1 MEVLESYEN
10 EMTVNVGQVT
20 NNRVKQ
26 LEEITEGY
34 RQQVASLEE
43 DAEHKSRVL
52 QEANA
57 RCRQVRF
64 CSKDSTSF
72 STKCWMPLLV
82 VGDCEVDNFWKLDQL
97 EVFQ

>member
-52 QEANA
+52 QEVNA

-64 CSKDSTSF
+64 RSHKSLTNKCLMLLLIFNDKDSE
-72 STKCWMPLLV
+72 
-82 VGDCEVDNFWKLDQL
+82 VGGF
-97 EVFQ
+97 

>member
-64 CSKDSTSF
+64 SCIDFTPF
-72 STKCWMPLLV
+72 STKCLIPLLV
-82 VGDCEVDNFWKLDQL
+82 VGDGEVDGF
-97 EVFQ
+97 

>member
-43 DAEHKSRVL
+43 DAEYKSRVL
-52 QEANA
+52 QESNA
-57 RCRQVRF
+57 RCRQLESQLR
-64 CSKDSTSF
+64 SKGGLQTVPVSSQ
-72 STKCWMPLLV
+72 
-82 VGDCEVDNFWKLDQL
+82 VDQDLIL
-97 EVFQ
+97 SLR

>member
-72 STKCWMPLLV
+72 STKCLMPFLV
-82 VGDCEVDNFWKLDQL
+82 VGDAAVDF
-97 EVFQ
+97 F

>member
-43 DAEHKSRVL
+43 NAEHKSRVL

-57 RCRQVRF
+57 RCR
-64 CSKDSTSF
+64 
-72 STKCWMPLLV
+72 P
-82 VGDCEVDNFWKLDQL
+82 G
-97 EVFQ
+97 